1 MVRGKVGQSTTE
13 FVVLGS
19 LIIMAFSFLINY
31 SEKLNRQQSYIQQSF
46 RAALKEARAANHSAS
61 YTKVAF
67 RRMPNVMTPMELGQ
81 IQSFSGNANVLWA
94 DGKNTSPHGVSKYQ
108 FNEGAAIDIPYRE
121 TPDEGTVETSE
132 NKFVN
137 TTSSD
142 IIFAKQEGLG
152 GGIVTNKALQARD
165 VLTADIDISGS
176 TYSFRHTLGEGGKYY
191 PGDHVLERS
200 RSMQ

>member
-1 MVRGKVGQSTTE
+1 MIRGKVGQSTTE

-81 IQSFSGNANVLWA
+81 VQSFSGSASVLWS
-94 DGKNTSPHGVSKYQ
+94 DGKNSSPHGVSKYQ
-108 FNEGAAIDIPYRE
+108 FNEDAAIDIPYRD
-121 TPDEGTVETSE
+121 TPGEGTVETSE

-137 TTSSD
+137 ITSAD
-142 IIFAKQEGLG
+142 TIFSKQESP
-152 GGIVTNKALQARD
+152 GGIITNKSLTAKD
-165 VLTADIDISGS
+165 TLTADIDISGS
-176 TYSFRHTLGEGGKYY
+176 TYLFRHTLGEGGKYY